1 MISNTPNL
9 QLITPSPKGYNM
21 TQQVSYDDTF
31 RKYFHDLMDEIL
43 EPLVGK
49 AREYGT
55 TELEQFG
62 STLRYVAGL
71 PHNPTQ
77 DLQTACWNY
86 ATGKVARWTAAVKR
100 GERPS
105 EDTVRDLM
113 VYCMMYLKVAE
124 TGEWYDQQL
133 GRAEMEQERES

>member
-1 MISNTPNL
+1 MISNTPSL

-133 GRAEMEQERES
+133 GRAELDQERES

>member
-1 MISNTPNL
+1 M

-133 GRAEMEQERES
+133 GRAELEQERES

>member
-1 MISNTPNL
+1 MTSNPHLTL
-9 QLITPSPKGYNM
+9 LTSILKGNTM
-21 TQQVSYDDTF
+21 SQPESYDDVF
-31 RKYFHDLMDEIL
+31 RQCFHDLMDDIL
-43 EPLVGK
+43 DPLVGK

-77 DLQTACWNY
+77 DLLTACWNY

-124 TGEWYDQQL
+124 TGEWYDQQR
-133 GRAEMEQERES
+133 GREQDEAQP